1 LGVVDEGG
9 VGEPG
14 VPAFSVSGDDFET
27 HLARC
32 VSMKTLRIGVE
43 AGEKLEWSLVVN
55 VDEKDVGINGVP
67 RSNFGRIKSTFD
79 SFL

>member
-1 LGVVDEGG
+1 MCIDED
-9 VGEPG
+9 VK
-14 VPAFSVSGDDFET
+14 D
-27 HLARC
+27 
-32 VSMKTLRIGVE
+32 GVE